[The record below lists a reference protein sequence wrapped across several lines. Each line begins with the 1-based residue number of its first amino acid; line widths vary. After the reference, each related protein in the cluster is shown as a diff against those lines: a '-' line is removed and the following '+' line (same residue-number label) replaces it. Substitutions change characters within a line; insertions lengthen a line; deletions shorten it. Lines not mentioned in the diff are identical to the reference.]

1 MSIQNYTKLVISE
14 LTEESLALVPKNEV
28 KKLIIDDGLN
38 NISLISEFKNLEE
51 LIINKSAIS
60 DITPLSNL
68 RKLKK
73 LSINNSL
80 ITDISPINKLYNLK
94 SINFTGNKLES
105 INLDKFNSNQMKANF
120 IKCSDSINIMTD
132 LQQFKKDKDYK
143 FKSKFLTKTMYLFD
157 EYKNALLSSQ
167 LTIGSYLCE
176 QIINYYTNLFNRYH
190 NKMKIIDL
198 NPSTLCEI
206 LIKYKGNYDK
216 IKINNDEFLINL
228 LKIYNE
234 EGYVKFSSALLE
246 SNFLLN
252 ECIYEIN
259 ASIKDTYNFSN
270 YKENRK
276 DHEDYE
282 VNEDYKDNEVNEEHE
297 EHEVHE
303 VHEDYKDNEVHKV
316 NEDNKEEINSLN
328 ELILDNNEFE
338 SIDKS
343 INCENITILSMN
355 HNKIKNNMYGLK
367 YLKKLKSISVNHN
380 LISDMGDIDYYTQTQ
395 YSLSLIEIDQ
405 LRYMLCIT
413 LLYEMSH
420 NFKEE
425 NFKLEMI
432 TF

>member
-1 MSIQNYTKLVISE
+1 M
-14 LTEESLALVPKNEV
+14 
-28 KKLIIDDGLN
+28 
-38 NISLISEFKNLEE
+38 SLISEFKNLEE
-51 LIINKSAIS
+51 LVINKSTIS
-60 DITPLSNL
+60 DIKPLSNL

-120 IKCSDSINIMTD
+120 IKCSDSINIMID

-143 FKSKFLTKTMYLFD
+143 FKSKFLTKTMYLFE
-157 EYKNALLSSQ
+157 EYKDALLSSQ

-259 ASIKDTYNFSN
+259 ACIKDTYNFSN

-276 DHEDYE
+276 DHEDLE
-282 VNEDYKDNEVNEEHE
+282 VHEVHKDNEVNE
-297 EHEVHE
+297 
-303 VHEDYKDNEVHKV
+303 VHEDH
-316 NEDNKEEINSLN
+316 EEINTLN

-343 INCENITILSMN
+343 INCENIKILSMN

-367 YLKKLKSISVNHN
+367 YFKKLKSISVSHN
-380 LISDMGDIDYYTQTQ
+380 LISDMGDIDHYTQTQ

-432 TF
+432 TL